1 MKGKIVKGGDRP
13 EDAPRESV
21 APAPSKKLIKKDVH
35 SAREEGKQILSG
47 AEEQAESIVSDAQAE
62 ADAIRAKAKDEGY
75 EAGLGELHA
84 LTAEFRAQRK
94 KLLEDSRDDVLKLA
108 VKIAGKIL
116 GREVAQSEDAL
127 TDIVI
132 RAMRGIGTEKR
143 IEVRVNPDDLKAI
156 RKNRKK
162 LLDEVG
168 PNKEIELRED
178 HTVSPGGCIVESDLG
193 IIDARLET
201 QLRVLER
208 ALLNKKG

>member
-13 EDAPRESV
+13 DDTPRAIV
-21 APAPSKKLIKKDVH
+21 PPTASKKLIKKDVH

-47 AEEQAESIVSDAQAE
+47 AEDQAESIVSKAE
-62 ADAIRAKAKDEGY
+62 ADADAIRAKAKDEGY
-75 EAGLGELHA
+75 EAGLGELHD
-84 LTAEFRAQRK
+84 LIAEFREQRK
-94 KLLEDSRDDVLKLA
+94 KLLEDSRDDILKLA

-116 GREVAQSEDAL
+116 GREVEQSEDAL
-127 TDIVI
+127 TDIVL

-143 IEVRVNPDDLKAI
+143 IEVRVSPDDLKAI

-178 HTVSPGGCIVESDLG
+178 PTVTPGGCIVESDLG